1 MKLLKIINIFQEKCK
16 WWRNVRAKGKCFKE
30 SSECLHVNGSTLN
43 YFPSSPHGAEKK
55 HHHACSQTLLKN
67 KQTILILKRMNAV
80 RRPATVTNLKSY
92 F

>member
-43 YFPSSPHGAEKK
+43 YFPSSPHEAEKK

-67 KQTILILKRMNAV
+67 KQTNYFNSQENE
-80 RRPATVTNLKSY
+80 RRQTTRNCNKS
-92 F
+92 